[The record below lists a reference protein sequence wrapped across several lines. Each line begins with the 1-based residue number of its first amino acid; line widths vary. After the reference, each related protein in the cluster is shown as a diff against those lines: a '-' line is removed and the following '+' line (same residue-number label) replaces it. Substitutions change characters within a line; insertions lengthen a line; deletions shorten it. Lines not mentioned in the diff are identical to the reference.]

1 MTINFL
7 KTFKGFFCT
16 FDFQNHQ
23 NMRGFTTFILLIL
36 LSLQAIAQN
45 DTLVL
50 KKGDELVGEIKELS
64 TGVLIVKTDYS
75 DKDFRV
81 EWDKVREI
89 RTHQV
94 YFISLSDGRRIKG
107 SLMTDPTDSS
117 LVMIMEAGGIMSA
130 RRMDIVFLKPIE
142 NTFLGRLDASI
153 GIGFDIT
160 KANDFRQVTSRSNLG
175 YTGEF
180 WGATASLDIVRS
192 QQDSVRTNRIEGAL
206 GTRLLLQKSWFLYV
220 SAKFLQS
227 DEQKLKLRSTTNAG
241 AGHFIVN
248 TNKIYFS
255 TQGGIVWLNENFMD
269 DTPTR
274 NSLELS
280 LGVELNLFDI
290 EDFSLLTNAF
300 LYPSITEKGRVRL
313 DYKIDLKYDLPLDF
327 YIKLGYTHNF
337 DNQSAEGA
345 SKHDYV
351 LNATFGWEL

>member
-1 MTINFL
+1 
-7 KTFKGFFCT
+7 
-16 FDFQNHQ
+16 
-23 NMRGFTTFILLIL
+23 MRVYTTLVVLIL
-36 LSLQAIAQN
+36 FTVQAFAQN
-45 DTLVL
+45 DSLVM
-50 KKGDELVGEIKELS
+50 KNGDELVGEIKELS
-64 TGVLIVKTDYS
+64 KGILILETDYS
-75 DKDFRV
+75 DKDFQV
-81 EWDKVREI
+81 EWAKVWEI
-89 RTHQV
+89 RTHRTYV
-94 YFISLSDGRRIKG
+94 ITVSDGRRISG

-117 LVMIMEAGGIMSA
+117 LVMIMEGGGIMSV
-130 RRMDIVFLKPIE
+130 RRMDIVFLKKIE

-153 GIGFDIT
+153 GIGFDLA
-160 KANDFRQVTSRSNLG
+160 KANNFIQFTSRSNIG

-192 QQDSVRTNRIEGAL
+192 EQDSVRTNRIEGAL
-206 GTRLLLQKSWFLYV
+206 GTKLLLQKSWFLYV

-248 TNKIYFS
+248 TNKVYFS
-255 TQGGIVWLNENFMD
+255 TLGGIVWLNEKFMD
-269 DTPTR
+269 DTPDR

-290 EDFSLLTNAF
+290 EDFSLLTNAY
-300 LYPSITEKGRVRL
+300 LYPSITERGRVRL

-337 DNQSAEGA
+337 DNQPAEGA
-345 SKHDYV
+345 SGQDYV